1 MFGYITIN
9 KPEVKVKE
17 FERYHAYYCGLC
29 RDLRALYGPAGQAT
43 LSYDLT
49 FVAVLLT
56 SLYEPKQKAKI
67 TRCILHPA
75 AGHPMLR
82 NEYTAYA
89 AKMNLLMAY
98 HKAEDDAL
106 DEGSAK
112 GKAAETLLRRH
123 YRKIVKEYPEKCEH
137 IREQL
142 DAIHALEK
150 EDCADVDAAA
160 GAFGEIMAEVLTM
173 RKDQW
178 QPYLH
183 RLGFYLGKFVYL
195 MDAFDD
201 IEKDLE
207 KGNYNPLKNIWN
219 TDKERFEERCRNLL
233 TLMMEQAARA
243 FEALPLLRDA
253 ELLRNILYSGVWVRF
268 AQKAKKVV

>member
-29 RDLRALYGPAGQAT
+29 RDLRALYGPAGQMT

-56 SLYEPKQKAKI
+56 ALYEPKQKHAL
-67 TRCILHPA
+67 TRCIVHPTVR
-75 AGHPMLR
+75 HPMLR

-98 HKAEDDAL
+98 HKAQDDAL

-112 GKAAETLLRRH
+112 GKAAEALLRRS
-123 YRKIVKEYPEKCEH
+123 YRKIVKEYPEKCKH
-137 IREQL
+137 IRREL
-142 DAIHALEK
+142 KRIHALER
-150 EDCADVDAAA
+150 EDSRDVDAAS

-173 RKDQW
+173 REDAW
-178 QPYLH
+178 TPYLH

-201 IEKDLE
+201 IEKDLAS
-207 KGNYNPLKNIWN
+207 GNYNPLKSIWN
-219 TDKERFEERCRNLL
+219 TDKEHFTERCRTLL
-233 TLMMEQAARA
+233 TLMMEQTARA
-243 FEALPLLRDA
+243 FEALPLFRDA
-253 ELLRNILYSGVWVRF
+253 ELLRNIIYSGVWVRF
-268 AQKAKKVV
+268 AQKVKK